1 MTYAMTCVGYWYCL
15 YRIVDIMISVTKQ
28 MEAAE
33 ANVWRGGLQNDNAL
47 QNFESFTG
55 QWRLLSAWRTKAAFI
70 TKNWVAAQL
79 ERSAHFV
86 QRNWHR
92 SPHDLQ
98 TELNVEPGHWLSPQK
113 VVILWVRALTIRE
126 KAFECCCCCWWWPHG
141 VLICNSWFLKLHN
154 RHQSETLHSNV
165 TC

>member
-1 MTYAMTCVGYWYCL
+1 MIAPPSTAKANKASAKLFIYYNSLNKVTLLCKVSDLCVLLNLKKIQITYDLLRFISHVHDDVCDDMCGLLIFL

-70 TKNWVAAQL
+70 TKNWVA
-79 ERSAHFV
+79 
-86 QRNWHR
+86 
-92 SPHDLQ
+92 
-98 TELNVEPGHWLSPQK
+98 
-113 VVILWVRALTIRE
+113 
-126 KAFECCCCCWWWPHG
+126 
-141 VLICNSWFLKLHN
+141 
-154 RHQSETLHSNV
+154 LHSWNDLRISFKETGTAV
-165 TC
+165 HMIFRQN